1 MAWVQLV
8 ALLALFEYMGFV
20 IAVGRARTRYGIHA
34 PGTTGNESFE
44 RYFRVQQNTIELLI
58 MFLPSLAI
66 AATYWNPGWVAAIGA
81 VYLVGRL
88 VYFSAYVREPRSRS
102 LGYGLSVVPVLVLA
116 LGAITGVVRALLG
129 A

>member
-8 ALLALFEYMGFV
+8 ALLALFEYMGFLG
-20 IAVGRARTRYGIHA
+20 AVGNARTRYGIKA
-34 PGTTGNESFE
+34 PATTGNESFE
-44 RYFRVQQNTIELLI
+44 RYFRVQQNTLELMI
-58 MFLPSLAI
+58 IFLPVLAI
-66 AATYWNPGWVAAIGA
+66 SAAYWNPLWVAAIGA

-102 LGYGLSVVPVLVLA
+102 LGYALSVVPILVLA
-116 LGAITGVVRALLG
+116 LGATIGVVRALPG